1 MKIPIL
7 RIPFSDED
15 ISFITGRI
23 QEILKSGQLA
33 MGKNVKEFE
42 EGFARFCETQYCI
55 GTNSGTSALEIALR
69 CFDVENK
76 IVIVPAST
84 FMSTIFAPVH
94 AGGKIT
100 FIDITKED
108 LSIDPEKLNEK
119 ITKDTK
125 VIILVHI
132 GGIISHHLK
141 EIKKICK
148 DNNVLLLEDGAHAHG
163 ATIDGKKAGSLGD
176 VGAFS
181 FYPTKIM
188 TSGEGGA
195 ITTNSPLVDKWARVW
210 RDEGKEDTRLNIH
223 PVFGNN
229 WRLTEFHAAV
239 AISQLNKI
247 NWILSERRKI
257 AHWYDSKLKNVSGIS
272 LLKIPEKIQSSY
284 YKYIV
289 FLDEDIERNCV
300 KKELKEKF
308 DVSLTGEVYE
318 FPCYNQ
324 PVFKNNPHIKQNKE
338 NERFPVAD
346 YICKNQICLPLYP
359 GLLEPEVDYVVESL
373 KTVLSA
379 V

>member
-1 MKIPIL
+1 MKVPIL

-15 ISFITGRI
+15 ISFITERI

-55 GTNSGTSALEIALR
+55 GTNTGTSALEIALR

-76 IVIVPAST
+76 TVIVPAST

-94 AGGKIT
+94 AGGKIK
-100 FIDITKED
+100 FVDVTKED
-108 LSIDPEKLNEK
+108 LSINPDKLNDA

-125 VIILVHI
+125 VLILVHI
-132 GGIISHHLK
+132 GGTISFHLK
-141 EIKKICK
+141 EIQKICK
-148 DNNVLLLEDGAHAHG
+148 DNNILLLEDCAHAHG
-163 ATIDGKKAGSLGD
+163 AKIDGKKAGSLGD
-176 VGAFS
+176 AGAFS

-195 ITTNSPLVDKWARVW
+195 ITTDTPLIDKWARVW

-223 PVFGNN
+223 PVFGSN
-229 WRLTEFHAAV
+229 WRLTEFHAVV
-239 AISQLNKI
+239 ALSQLKKI
-247 NWILSERRKI
+247 KWILSERRKI
-257 AHWYDSKLKNVSGIS
+257 AHWYDSKLKNLSGIS
-272 LLKIPEKIQSSY
+272 LLKIPDNIQSSY

-300 KKELKEKF
+300 KKELKDKF

-324 PVFKNNPHIKQNKE
+324 PVFKKYSHIKQNKE
-338 NERFPVAD
+338 SERFPVAD
-346 YICKNQICLPLYP
+346 EVCKNQICLPLYP

-373 KTVLSA
+373 KSVLST